1 MEKYM
6 QKKALY
12 TLLLLLPALAMASGG
27 EHEGSRYLAVAGRE
41 SDFIPRIF
49 NFLVFSGLIYYL
61 VATPIKD
68 FFKGRQDGIANQ
80 LNEIE
85 SKLQEAKDAQ
95 KSAELAVVESEN
107 KAKEI
112 IVDSNN
118 EVELLAKKLIENNQN
133 DLHLLEKQHEEK
145 LEYDERKM
153 IKDTINSVLNDNITS
168 DDIPLSESQVVDIV
182 SRKVA

>member
-1 MEKYM
+1 MHK
-6 QKKALY
+6 
-12 TLLLLLPALAMASGG
+12 
-27 EHEGSRYLAVAGRE
+27 
-41 SDFIPRIF
+41 
-49 NFLVFSGLIYYL
+49 
-61 VATPIKD
+61 
-68 FFKGRQDGIANQ
+68 
-80 LNEIE
+80 
-85 SKLQEAKDAQ
+85 

-118 EVELLAKKLIENNQN
+118 EVELLAKKLIENSQN
-133 DLHLLEKQHEEK
+133 DLHLLEKQHDEK

-153 IKDTINSVLNDNITS
+153 VKDTINNVLNDNITS

>member
-1 MEKYM
+1 M

-27 EHEGSRYLAVAGRE
+27 EAEGSRYLAVAGRE

-80 LNEIE
+80 LNDIE

-95 KSAELAVVESEN
+95 KDAEHAVVESEN

-112 IVDSNN
+112 MVDSNN
-118 EVELLAKKLIENNQN
+118 EVELLAKKLIENSQN

-153 IKDTINSVLNDNITS
+153 VKDTINSVLNDNITS